1 MKHANASIML
11 IMHQP
16 NAHQPSAITKGFFQY
31 KHYPKNIT
39 LELSE
44 SIKVRWVKD
53 S

>member
-1 MKHANASIML
+1 MRHANASIML

-16 NAHQPSAITKGFFQY
+16 SAITKSFFQY